1 MQKPLKSLK
10 LFLKGGIVV
19 DVLGQLMQAYKK
31 ELNSGKRNMKRFGFL
46 FFSLMMFTAI
56 FLIIFIL
63 FMLTISFISESF
75 SFSTLGLGGILMILS
90 AAFGYR
96 LIDNWSL
103 FFTITEMLYSPK
115 KKGEFQWEYLKNYPL
130 QKLRFPHR
138 KPIKVILSVSLT
150 IMCLFPIRKQ
160 CCTDSFVRLYP

>member
-1 MQKPLKSLK
+1 M
-10 LFLKGGIVV
+10 

-31 ELNSGKRNMKRFGFL
+31 ELNSGKRNMKRYGFL

-103 FFTITEMLYSPK
+103 FFTITEMLHSPK
-115 KKGEFQWEYLKNYPL
+115 KKGEFL
-130 QKLRFPHR
+130 
-138 KPIKVILSVSLT
+138 
-150 IMCLFPIRKQ
+150 
-160 CCTDSFVRLYP
+160 